1 MQLQMGA
8 KSDVSICRIS
18 KNEVAVDGD
27 LIVNGM
33 SVKNMLMNVEDMEK
47 RLKEFDKKRWS
58 LWSSL
63 NY

>member
-18 KNEVAVDGD
+18 KNEVVVDGD

-47 RLKEFDKKRWS
+47 RLKEFDKKR
-58 LWSSL
+58 
-63 NY
+63 

>member
-18 KNEVAVDGD
+18 KNEVVVDGD

-33 SVKNMLMNVEDMEK
+33 SVKDMLMKVEELER
-47 RLKEFDKKRWS
+47 RLKEFEKKR
-58 LWSSL
+58 
-63 NY
+63 